1 MSGVDWTIGI
11 ACAYCFGSIPFGVL
25 IAKTKGINIQKH
37 GSRNIGAT
45 NVARVLGK
53 RLGFTCFLLDVLKG
67 AFPVLV
73 MGSLAGVLGQ
83 SINQIETV
91 DMLLW
96 ICVTLAALLG
106 HMYSIFL
113 KFAGGKG
120 VATTFGGML
129 AMWSLLTI
137 PVSLAFFA
145 WFITVKAGKMVS
157 LASLVA
163 AAVLFI
169 DTVVMV
175 MMTSTINHAWPLLV
189 ITGIIACMV
198 YWKHRT
204 NIGRIIRGEE
214 PKIGSAT

>member
-1 MSGVDWTIGI
+1 M
-11 ACAYCFGSIPFGVL
+11 
-25 IAKTKGINIQKH
+25 KEQK
-37 GSRNIGAT
+37 
-45 NVARVLGK
+45 RV
-53 RLGFTCFLLDVLKG
+53 
-67 AFPVLV
+67 
-73 MGSLAGVLGQ
+73 
-83 SINQIETV
+83 NQIETV

-129 AMWSLLTI
+129 AMWPLLTI
-137 PVSLAFFA
+137 PVLLAFFA
-145 WFITVKAGKMVS
+145 WFITVKVGKMVS

-163 AAVLFI
+163 AAVLFG
-169 DTVVMV
+169 DAVVMV